1 MRFGRG
7 NKTVEPSATM
17 TLTEHLGELR
27 MRIIR
32 SALAILL
39 GAVVVVSFY
48 DRVLAALTQPY
59 LDLCRRSDPGFC
71 GLSFDPSTDEVTLFT
86 LDPIEGFSTRLRIAT
101 YGGIVLALPVLLW
114 QLWKFIVPALHKQE
128 RRYAISFV
136 VSTVVL
142 FVAGGLIAF
151 RTLGRALEFLIS
163 WAGEGVDQA
172 FQVSSYIR
180 LVTLMVVAFG
190 VGFTIPVL
198 LVFLQLI
205 GVLTPRTL
213 LRAWRYAVVG
223 TVALAAVITPSG
235 DPISLFSLSV
245 PMVVLYFVAIGV
257 GHLLTRGRDR

>member
-1 MRFGRG
+1 VRLRRRRTPVDSG
-7 NKTVEPSATM
+7 ATM

-39 GAVVVVSFY
+39 GALLVVSFY
-48 DRVLAALTQPY
+48 DQVLATLTRPY
-59 LDLCRRSDPGFC
+59 LDLCRRSSSGFC
-71 GLSFDPSTDEVTLFT
+71 GLSYDATRDEVALFT

-128 RRYAISFV
+128 RRYAFGFV
-136 VSTVVL
+136 ASTVVL
-142 FVAGGLIAF
+142 FVGGGLIAF

-198 LVFLQLI
+198 LVFLQLL
-205 GVLTPRTL
+205 GVVEPRTL

-235 DPISLFSLSV
+235 DPISLFSLSI
-245 PMVVLYFVAIGV
+245 PMVVLYFVAIGI

>member
-1 MRFGRG
+1 MRLRRRRER
-7 NKTVEPSATM
+7 VDSAATM

-39 GAVVVVSFY
+39 GALLVVSFY
-48 DRVLAALTQPY
+48 DRVLATLTRPY
-59 LDLCRRSDPGFC
+59 LDLCRESAPGFC
-71 GLSFDPSTDEVTLFT
+71 GLSYDPVRDTINLFT

-128 RRYAISFV
+128 RRYAVGFV
-136 VSTVVL
+136 VSSVTL

-151 RTLGRALEFLIS
+151 RTLGRALEFLIA

-198 LVFLQLI
+198 LVFLQLL
-205 GVLTPRTL
+205 GVIAPRSL